1 MKVNEVSETE
11 SERTPEAL
19 EFKDKVGYKLDEL
32 KIRVDTYQ
40 KYINTT
46 LQVNAFY
53 YAITGAVL
61 GFYLGKANEELAY
74 FLWLPILMGAVLGSI
89 FIYAAHLQK
98 RAAECIKRIV
108 ADLNGN
114 AHLGIEEI
122 PDIYL
127 LHWLLLVFG
136 IIFFIVGLGLTVVPN
151 IGAHPSL
158 ADLIEF
164 PDSLL
169 AFAHG
174 AYGMLF
180 GSMIFTLLVI
190 YRPHTKFIV
199 AARKLWAGMNPS
211 SNTKTSSEESES
223 KAEEGTPDAP

>member
-1 MKVNEVSETE
+1 MEVNEVSETDAGL
-11 SERTPEAL
+11 TPEAL
-19 EFKDKVGYKLDEL
+19 ELKDKVGYKLDEL

-61 GFYLGKANEELAY
+61 GFYLGKANEQLAY

-98 RAAECIKRIV
+98 RAAECVKRIV

-122 PDIYL
+122 PDMYL

-151 IGAHPSL
+151 IGVHPAL
-158 ADLIEF
+158 ADFIEF

-169 AFAHG
+169 TFARG
-174 AYGMLF
+174 AYCMLF
-180 GSMIFTLLVI
+180 GSVIFTLLVI
-190 YRPHTKFIV
+190 YRLHTKFIV
-199 AARKLWAGMNPS
+199 VAQKLWAGMNSS
-211 SNTKTSSEESES
+211 SNTKTSSDQSES
-223 KAEEGTPDAP
+223 KAKADTPDAP